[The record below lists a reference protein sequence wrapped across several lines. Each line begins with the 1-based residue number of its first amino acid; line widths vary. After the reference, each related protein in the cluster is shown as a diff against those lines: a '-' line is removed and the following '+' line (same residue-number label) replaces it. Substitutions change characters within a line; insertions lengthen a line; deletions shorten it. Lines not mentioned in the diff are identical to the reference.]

1 MARQGISTGLSAND
15 GLGDNLRAAGGKIN
29 DNFSEIYS
37 YFGDGDDLTVTIGTG
52 IATAGGSVGT
62 GVTILDFRG
71 SALSEVVVGSGI
83 ATITVSDFQQ
93 TYTDADVNTHLNI
106 SSAGTNQVLGW
117 NGSDYTWVAQTS
129 GYGDSNVDTHLN
141 QSNPTSGYVL
151 SWNGSDYAWVS
162 NAGYTDTNVDTHLNQ
177 SNPTAGYVLS
187 WDGSDYAWISNAGY
201 TDASVDAHL
210 NQSNPTAGY
219 VLSWDGSDYAWTVG
233 VTTENVVTDS
243 LVVSGIS
250 TLTGDLSVSG
260 VSTFAIG
267 GGSTVFFGGESG
279 AGSLAISHSA
289 GNNYGVLMQ
298 FTSHDGDVASIET
311 DSNSNMIITGGANI
325 NLRSDPSH
333 TVLSSGGNATQIYY
347 DNDLKF
353 ATSNEGVSIT
363 GDAQL
368 SGSVLSSYTGST
380 ETFAV
385 TVSAR
390 TTSHRYGTGGNGYFI
405 DGVEAPFLTLTP
417 GKTYRFNLSASD
429 QSNHPFRFYLEA
441 DKTTQYT
448 TNVTTAAT
456 YTEIVV
462 TDETP
467 TVLHYQCDT
476 HPNMGNAVQVNSNV
490 VNTPYQIDGLSGAN
504 ITGVI
509 TATTAN
515 ITGNMTVGGVLTY
528 EDVTNV
534 DSVGLITAR
543 SGIDVTSSG
552 VYVSSGI
559 VTATDFNSTSDET
572 LKENITTVENAVDL
586 NTQLRGV
593 RFEWKKDGKP
603 SYGVIAQELEQVLP
617 ELVSGTDPKTVN
629 YNGIIGVLIEAV
641 KELSAR
647 VEELENK

>member
-37 YFGDGDDLTVTIGTG
+37 YFGDGDDLTTVIGTG

-71 SALSEVVVGSGI
+71 SAVGEVVVESGI

-106 SSAGTNQVLGW
+106 SSAGTNEVLGW
-117 NGSDYTWVAQTS
+117 NGTDYTWVSQTS
-129 GYGDSNVDTHLN
+129 GYGDSNVDVHLN

-151 SWNGSDYAWVS
+151 SWNGSDYEWVS

-233 VTTENVVTDS
+233 VTTENVVTNS
-243 LVVSGIS
+243 LVVSGTS

-267 GGSTVFFGGESG
+267 IGTSVFFGGESG
-279 AGSLAISHSA
+279 AGSLAISHA
-289 GNNYGVLMQ
+289 AANNYGVLMQ
-298 FTSHDGDVASIET
+298 FTSFDGDVASIET
-311 DSNSNMIITGGANI
+311 DSNSNMTITGGANI
-325 NLRSDPSH
+325 NLKSDSSH
-333 TVLSSGGNATQIYY
+333 TVLSSGGNATNLYY
-347 DNDLKF
+347 DNVQKF

-380 ETFAV
+380 ETFTV
-385 TVSAR
+385 TTGSKTSA
-390 TTSHRYGTGGNGYFI
+390 HRYNGTGSGTGYLI

-417 GKTYRFNLSASD
+417 GKTYRFTNDNTGS
-429 QSNHPFRFYLEA
+429 HPLKFYLRA
-441 DKTTQYT
+441 DKSGGEYT
-448 TNVTTAAT
+448 TGVNFQNT
-456 YTEIVV
+456 YTELTV

-467 TVLHYQCDT
+467 IVLHYQCT
-476 HPNMGNAVQVNSNV
+476 AHAYMGNAVQVNSNK
-490 VNTPYQIDGLSGAN
+490 VNTPYQIVGLSGAN
-504 ITGVI
+504 ITGAI
-509 TATTAN
+509 SATTAN
-515 ITGNMTVGGVLTY
+515 ITGNMTVGGILTY

-543 SGIDVTSSG
+543 SGIDITSSG
-552 VYVSSGI
+552 LYVSSGI
-559 VTATDFNSTSDET
+559 VTATSFIKSGGTSAQYLMADGSTTEGDSLT
-572 LKENITTVENAVDL
+572 KGYIAGLTAFL
-586 NTQLRGV
+586 N
-593 RFEWKKDGKP
+593 
-603 SYGVIAQELEQVLP
+603 
-617 ELVSGTDPKTVN
+617 
-629 YNGIIGVLIEAV
+629 
-641 KELSAR
+641 
-647 VEELENK
+647 

>member
-52 IATAGGSVGT
+52 IATAGGSVGS

-71 SALSEVVVGSGI
+71 SALGEVVVGSGI

-93 TYTDADVNTHLNI
+93 TYTDADVNTHLNV
-106 SSAGTNQVLGW
+106 SSAGTNEVLGW
-117 NGSDYTWVAQTS
+117 NGTDYTWVAQTS

-162 NAGYTDTNVDTHLNQ
+162 NAGYTDSDVDTHLNQ
-177 SNPTAGYVLS
+177 SNPTSGYVLS
-187 WDGSDYAWISNAGY
+187 WDGSDYAW
-201 TDASVDAHL
+201 VE
-210 NQSNPTAGY
+210 QS
-219 VLSWDGSDYAWTVG
+219 VG
-233 VTTENVVTDS
+233 VTTENVVADS
-243 LVVSGIS
+243 LVVSGVS
-250 TLTGDLSVSG
+250 TLGVTTISQLSVSGDLSVSG

-279 AGSLAISHSA
+279 EASLAISHAA
-289 GNNYGVLMQ
+289 GTNHSMYMQ
-298 FTSHDGDVASIET
+298 FTSAAGDVASIET

-325 NLRSDPSH
+325 NLRSDSSH
-333 TVLSSGGNATQIYY
+333 TVLSSGGNSLNLYY
-347 DNDLKF
+347 DNVPKF

-380 ETFAV
+380 ETFTV
-385 TVSAR
+385 TTGSKSAA
-390 TTSHRYGTGGNGYFI
+390 HRYPSGGGSSTSAYFI

-417 GKTYRFNLSASD
+417 GKTYRFTND
-429 QSNHPFRFYLEA
+429 NTGNHPLKFYLRA
-441 DKTTQYT
+441 DKSGGEYT
-448 TNVTTAAT
+448 TGVNYQNT
-456 YTEIVV
+456 YTELTV

-467 TVLHYQCDT
+467 IVLHYQCT
-476 HPNMGNAVQVNSNV
+476 AHGYMGNAVQVNSNK

-543 SGIDVTSSG
+543 NGIDITSSG
-552 VYVSSGI
+552 LYVSSGI
-559 VTATDFNSTSDET
+559 VTATSFIKSGGTSAQYLMADGSTTEGDSLT
-572 LKENITTVENAVDL
+572 KGYIAGLTAFL
-586 NTQLRGV
+586 N
-593 RFEWKKDGKP
+593 
-603 SYGVIAQELEQVLP
+603 
-617 ELVSGTDPKTVN
+617 
-629 YNGIIGVLIEAV
+629 
-641 KELSAR
+641 
-647 VEELENK
+647 

>member
-52 IATAGGSVGT
+52 IATAGGSVGS

-71 SALSEVVVGSGI
+71 SAVGEVVVESGI

-93 TYTDADVNTHLNI
+93 TYTDSDVNTHLNI
-106 SSAGTNQVLGW
+106 SSAGTNEVLGW
-117 NGSDYTWVAQTS
+117 NGTDYTWVAQTS

-151 SWNGSDYAWVS
+151 SWNGSDYEWVS
-162 NAGYTDTNVDTHLNQ
+162 NAGYTDTNVDTHLNISSAGTNEVLGWNGTDYTWIAQ
-177 SNPTAGYVLS
+177 TSGYGDSN
-187 WDGSDYAWISNAGY
+187 
-201 TDASVDAHL
+201 VDAHL

-219 VLSWDGSDYAWTVG
+219 LLSWDGSDYAWTVG

-250 TLTGDLSVSG
+250 T
-260 VSTFAIG
+260 FAIG
-267 GGSTVFFGGESG
+267 IGTSVFFGGESG
-279 AGSLAISHSA
+279 AGSLAISHAA
-289 GNNYGVLMQ
+289 GNSYGVLMQ

-325 NLRSDPSH
+325 NLKSDSSH

-347 DNDLKF
+347 DNTPKF

-380 ETFAV
+380 ETFTV
-385 TVSAR
+385 TTGSKTSA
-390 TTSHRYGTGGNGYFI
+390 HRYNGTGSGTGYLI

-417 GKTYRFNLSASD
+417 GKTYRFTNDNTGS
-429 QSNHPFRFYLEA
+429 HPLKFYLRA
-441 DKTTQYT
+441 DKSGGEYT
-448 TNVTTAAT
+448 TGVNYQNT
-456 YTEIVV
+456 YTELTV

-467 TVLHYQCDT
+467 IVLHYQCT
-476 HPNMGNAVQVNSNV
+476 AHPYMGNAVQVNSNV
-490 VNTPYQIDGLSGAN
+490 VDTPYQIDGLSGAN
-504 ITGVI
+504 ITGVV
-509 TATTAN
+509 TATSFSGTSASFS
-515 ITGNMTVGGVLTY
+515 GNVSIGGTLTY
-528 EDVTNV
+528 EDVTNI

-543 SGIDVTSSG
+543 SGIHFGLAGVGGSVTSAGNATFVGVATAASFVKSG
-552 VYVSSGI
+552 GTSAQYLMADGSTTEGDSLTKGYI
-559 VTATDFNSTSDET
+559 AGLTAF
-572 LKENITTVENAVDL
+572 L
-586 NTQLRGV
+586 N
-593 RFEWKKDGKP
+593 
-603 SYGVIAQELEQVLP
+603 
-617 ELVSGTDPKTVN
+617 
-629 YNGIIGVLIEAV
+629 
-641 KELSAR
+641 
-647 VEELENK
+647 

>member
-71 SALSEVVVGSGI
+71 SALGEVVVGSGI

-162 NAGYTDTNVDTHLNQ
+162 NAGYTDSDVDTHLNQ
-177 SNPTAGYVLS
+177 SNPTSGYVLS
-187 WDGSDYAWISNAGY
+187 WNGSDYAW
-201 TDASVDAHL
+201 VE
-210 NQSNPTAGY
+210 QS
-219 VLSWDGSDYAWTVG
+219 VG
-233 VTTENVVTDS
+233 VTTENVVADS
-243 LVVSGIS
+243 LVVSGVS
-250 TLTGDLSVSG
+250 TLGVTTTSQLSVTGDLSVSG
-260 VSTFAIG
+260 ISTFAIG

-279 AGSLAISHSA
+279 EASLAISHAA
-289 GNNYGVLMQ
+289 GTNHSMNIT
-298 FTSHDGDVASIET
+298 FTSDDGDVASIET

-325 NLRSDPSH
+325 NLRSDSSH
-333 TVLSSGGNATQIYY
+333 TVLSSGGNALNLYY
-347 DNDLKF
+347 DNVPKF

-385 TVSAR
+385 TVGTR
-390 TTSHRYGTGGNGYFI
+390 TTNHRYGTGGNGYFI

-417 GKTYRFNLSASD
+417 GKTYRFNLSSGD

-467 TVLHYQCDT
+467 TVLHYQCDS

-515 ITGNMTVGGVLTY
+515 ITGNMTVGGILTY

-543 SGIDVTSSG
+543 SGIDITSSG
-552 VYVSSGI
+552 LYVSSGI
-559 VTATDFNSTSDET
+559 VTATSFIKSGGTSAQYLMADGSTTEGSSLT
-572 LKENITTVENAVDL
+572 KGYIAGLTAFL
-586 NTQLRGV
+586 N
-593 RFEWKKDGKP
+593 
-603 SYGVIAQELEQVLP
+603 
-617 ELVSGTDPKTVN
+617 
-629 YNGIIGVLIEAV
+629 
-641 KELSAR
+641 
-647 VEELENK
+647 

>member
-71 SALSEVVVGSGI
+71 SALGEVVVGSGI

-162 NAGYTDTNVDTHLNQ
+162 NAGYTDSDVDTHLNQ
-177 SNPTAGYVLS
+177 SNPTSGYVLS
-187 WDGSDYAWISNAGY
+187 WNGSDYAW
-201 TDASVDAHL
+201 VE
-210 NQSNPTAGY
+210 QS
-219 VLSWDGSDYAWTVG
+219 VG
-233 VTTENVVTDS
+233 VTTENVVADS
-243 LVVSGIS
+243 LVVSGI
-250 TLTGDLSVSG
+250 
-260 VSTFAIG
+260 STFAIG

-279 AGSLAISHSA
+279 EASLAISHAA
-289 GNNYGVLMQ
+289 GTNHSMYMQ
-298 FTSHDGDVASIET
+298 FTSDDGDVASIET
-311 DSNSNMIITGGANI
+311 DSNSNMTITGGSNI
-325 NLRSDPSH
+325 NLKSDSSH
-333 TVLSSGGNATQIYY
+333 TVLSSGGNALNLYY
-347 DNDLKF
+347 DNVPKF
-353 ATSNEGVSIT
+353 ATSNEGVSVI
-363 GDAQL
+363 GDAQI

-385 TVSAR
+385 TVGTR
-390 TTSHRYGTGGNGYFI
+390 TTNHRYGTGGNGYFI

-417 GKTYRFNLSASD
+417 GKTYRFNLSAGD

-467 TVLHYQCDT
+467 TVLHYQCDI

-490 VNTPYQIDGLSGAN
+490 VDTPYQIDGLSGAN
-504 ITGVI
+504 ITGVV
-509 TATTAN
+509 TATSFSGTSASFS
-515 ITGNMTVGGVLTY
+515 GNVSVGGTLTY
-528 EDVTNV
+528 EDVTNI

-543 SGIDVTSSG
+543 SGIHFGLAGVGGSVTSAGNATFVGVATAASFVKSG
-552 VYVSSGI
+552 GTSAQYLMADG
-559 VTATDFNSTSDET
+559 STTEGDSLT
-572 LKENITTVENAVDL
+572 K
-586 NTQLRGV
+586 G
-593 RFEWKKDGKP
+593 
-603 SYGVIAQELEQVLP
+603 YIA
-617 ELVSGTDPKTVN
+617 G
-629 YNGIIGVLIEAV
+629 
-641 KELSAR
+641 LSAF
-647 VEELENK
+647 LN

>member
-52 IATAGGSVGT
+52 IATAGGSVGS

-71 SALSEVVVGSGI
+71 SALGEVIVGSGI

-106 SSAGTNQVLGW
+106 SSAGTNEVLGW
-117 NGSDYTWVAQTS
+117 NGTDYTWVAQTS

-162 NAGYTDTNVDTHLNQ
+162 NAGYTDSDVDTHLNQ
-177 SNPTAGYVLS
+177 SNPTSGYVLS
-187 WDGSDYAWISNAGY
+187 WNGSDYAW
-201 TDASVDAHL
+201 VE
-210 NQSNPTAGY
+210 QS
-219 VLSWDGSDYAWTVG
+219 VG
-233 VTTENVVTDS
+233 VTTENVVADS
-243 LVVSGIS
+243 LVVSGI
-250 TLTGDLSVSG
+250 
-260 VSTFAIG
+260 STFAIG

-279 AGSLAISHSA
+279 EASLAISHAA
-289 GNNYGVLMQ
+289 GSNHSMYMQ

-311 DSNSNMIITGGANI
+311 DSNSNMTITGGANI
-325 NLRSDPSH
+325 NLKSDSSH
-333 TVLSSGGNATQIYY
+333 TVLSSGGNALNLYY
-347 DNDLKF
+347 DNDPKF
-353 ATSNEGVSIT
+353 ATSNEGVSVI
-363 GDAQL
+363 GDAQI

-380 ETFAV
+380 ETFSV
-385 TVSAR
+385 TVGTR
-390 TTSHRYGTGGNGYFI
+390 TTNHRYGTGGNGYFI

-417 GKTYRFNLSASD
+417 GKTYRFNLSTSD

-467 TVLHYQCDT
+467 TVLHYQCSA
-476 HPNMGNAVQVNSNV
+476 HGYMGNAVQVNSNKV
-490 VNTPYQIDGLSGAN
+490 DTPYQIDGLSGAN
-504 ITGVI
+504 ITGVV
-509 TATTAN
+509 TATSFSGTSASFS
-515 ITGNMTVGGVLTY
+515 GNVSIGGTLTY
-528 EDVTNV
+528 EDVTNI

-543 SGIDVTSSG
+543 SGI
-552 VYVSSGI
+552 I
-559 VTATDFNSTSDET
+559 VTGVTTATSFVKSGGTSAQYLMADGSTTEGDSLT
-572 LKENITTVENAVDL
+572 KGYIAGLTAFL
-586 NTQLRGV
+586 N
-593 RFEWKKDGKP
+593 
-603 SYGVIAQELEQVLP
+603 
-617 ELVSGTDPKTVN
+617 
-629 YNGIIGVLIEAV
+629 
-641 KELSAR
+641 
-647 VEELENK
+647 